1 MNTDGLLDAFEK
13 MLSKYPDWPMREIK
27 ELLRQ
32 NLPKFDIQDEAM
44 IEALL
49 RDKDNILD
57 ESFTESIENYLENA
71 VLESDRRDFL
81 KSEEGQKKVV
91 EIFISVLQNLIDY
104 FYHIIL
110 TKQFGG

>member
-1 MNTDGLLDAFEK
+1 MNIDELLNDFEK
-13 MLSKYPDWPMREIK
+13 MLGKYPDWPVGKIK

-32 NLPKFDIQDEAM
+32 SLPKFDIQDEAM

-57 ESFTESIENYLENA
+57 KSFTESIENYLENT
-71 VLESDRRDFL
+71 VLESHREDFL

-110 TKQFGG
+110 TKQFSG

>member
-1 MNTDGLLDAFEK
+1 MNIDELLNAFEK
-13 MLSKYPDWPMREIK
+13 MLDKYPDRPVREIK

-32 NLPKFDIQDEAM
+32 SLPKFDIQDEAI

-49 RDKDNILD
+49 RDKDSILD
-57 ESFTESIENYLENA
+57 KSFTESIENYLENT

-91 EIFISVLQNLIDY
+91 EIFVSVLQNLIDY

-110 TKQFGG
+110 TKQFSR

>member
-1 MNTDGLLDAFEK
+1 MNIDDLLNAFEK
-13 MLSKYPDWPMREIK
+13 MLCKYPDCPVREIK
-27 ELLRQ
+27 ELLQER
-32 NLPKFDIQDEAM
+32 LPKFDIQDEGI

-71 VLESDRRDFL
+71 VLTSNRRNFL

-91 EIFISVLQNLIDY
+91 EIFVSVLQNLIDY
-104 FYHIIL
+104 FYHLIL